1 MKRSESDSS
10 RSRSRSKSKSG
21 RSRSRSNSMDSRSNS
36 RSNSRSASGSPDR
49 VVERASSSKDA
60 KKEKDRKDRKRK
72 EARSRHKSGSN
83 SKSTTAIVNSGP
95 PHQVGKL
102 FPNIYERPI
111 GPRTGIGYPEADVI
125 EIRFLVPS
133 KISGSIIGKKGDYV
147 QKLRK
152 DFQIGVG
159 IPDSPNNYL
168 ERVCVI
174 RGASVRNV
182 IDCCCAIADYPL
194 KKEMNAGLKIEK
206 HHTQIRL
213 LMHQSVCGAII
224 GKKASQILEIR
235 NMSGADVQVCSYN
248 CPGTTD
254 RVVKVTGSITEIRDA
269 LALIFKF
276 TGDQNVKGVENNYL
290 AILPDPEN
298 NEDPGQYFGWTDDE
312 VELMGADVDTRKRGT
327 MAARKIVEVE
337 LDRHGKPRMDNLT
350 ENSRAKLNG
359 MPPQKQYAKFGP
371 KKDYFDSSNTTGQQ
385 YQGEN
390 SAKLKVA
397 FLRGRRGLP
406 CGLPICPF
414 RINFRPLFPTNIYD
428 KTAASYNQYYNQG
441 YGNSYYNQGY
451 DNSYNQGY
459 NQSGYY
465 NQGYNNSYHGG
476 YGEASGHARANKTN
490 QPPFSTQTGYTP
502 GARGRGRGRGG
513 SYGAGRGG
521 YHHSQGYDQSGYDA
535 GYNSQAYGA
544 QPYHA
549 ATTQAAAAA
558 AYTEG
563 YNAAAAAAGHQYY
576 SGLGIFEIKFVR

>member
-49 VVERASSSKDA
+49 VVERASSSKDT

-397 FLRGRRGLP
+397 FLRGRRLVEIGQLDYA
-406 CGLPICPF
+406 LSKQ
-414 RINFRPLFPTNIYD
+414 IYD
-428 KTAASYNQYYNQG
+428 PSSPRTFTTK
-441 YGNSYYNQGY
+441 
-451 DNSYNQGY
+451 
-459 NQSGYY
+459 
-465 NQGYNNSYHGG
+465 
-476 YGEASGHARANKTN
+476 
-490 QPPFSTQTGYTP
+490 QPPPTTNTTTK
-502 GARGRGRGRGG
+502 ATVTVTTTKVTTT
-513 SYGAGRGG
+513 ATTK
-521 YHHSQGYDQSGYDA
+521 A
-535 GYNSQAYGA
+535 TTK
-544 QPYHA
+544 A
-549 ATTQAAAAA
+549 ATTTKAITIPTMQA
-558 AYTEG
+558 TEKLPATPEPTKPTSLPSAHKQATRLELEVG
-563 YNAAAAAAGHQYY
+563 VVDEGVLMVRVGVVTTIRRGMIRVGMMRGIIVRVMGLSLITRRLLRLLLQRLILR
-576 SGLGIFEIKFVR
+576 GITRRLRLLGISIIRGWEFLK